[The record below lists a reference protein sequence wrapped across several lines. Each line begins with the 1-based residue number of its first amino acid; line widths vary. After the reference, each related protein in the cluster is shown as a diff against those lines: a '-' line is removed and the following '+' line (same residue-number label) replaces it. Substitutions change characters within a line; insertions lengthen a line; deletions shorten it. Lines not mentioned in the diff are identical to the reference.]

1 MDQKQRRARLAQAID
16 IEDRKNVFGPG
27 RPGGP
32 LGSAPKRK
40 GRPPGTSKA
49 AIIRRLRRYHPELHQ
64 LVLAGEITLY
74 SAAAAAGFRGTGV
87 PRAAAL
93 DEATITPLQE
103 MELWLGVSHQASTFA
118 SARDCRRL
126 WEAHRK
132 RLLDRWGNEGRRPQ
146 AWWKFDTSIPYPGY
160 ARERSTLYE
169 HGLLGEAEARA
180 LVADW
185 KVEFERAS
193 QPDFFFTAGPGEIL
207 HGEAARQK
215 HFEWADIP
223 QTLLQQ
229 FEAARAQTKRA

>member
-1 MDQKQRRARLAQAID
+1 M
-16 IEDRKNVFGPG
+16 
-27 RPGGP
+27 
-32 LGSAPKRK
+32 
-40 GRPPGTSKA
+40 
-49 AIIRRLRRYHPELHQ
+49 
-64 LVLAGEITLY
+64 AGEITLY

-103 MELWLGVSHQASTFA
+103 MELWLGVSHQGSTFA

-132 RLLDRWGNEGRRPQ
+132 RLLDRWGDEGRRPQ
-146 AWWKFDTSIPYPGY
+146 AWWKFDSPIPYPGY

-193 QPDFFFTAGPGEIL
+193 QPAFFFTASPGEIL

-215 HFEWADIP
+215 YFAWADIP
-223 QTLLQQ
+223 SS
-229 FEAARAQTKRA
+229 

>member
-1 MDQKQRRARLAQAID
+1 MDQKQRARLAQAID

-32 LGSAPKRK
+32 LGSGPKRK

-74 SAAAAAGFRGTGV
+74 SAAAAAGFHGTGV

-103 MELWLGVSHQASTFA
+103 MELWLGASHHGSTFA
-118 SARDCRRL
+118 SEEERRSLWIANRD
-126 WEAHRK
+126 
-132 RLLDRWGNEGRRPQ
+132 LLMRRWGQDGYRPQ
-146 AWWKFDTSIPYPGY
+146 AWWRYDAPDIPYPGY

-193 QPDFFFTAGPGEIL
+193 QPAFFFTASPGEIL

-215 HFEWADIP
+215 HFAWADIP
-223 QTLLQQ
+223 SALVQQ
-229 FEAARAQTKRA
+229 WEAARRRAE

>member
-74 SAAAAAGFRGTGV
+74 SAAAGFRGTGV

-103 MELWLGVSHQASTFA
+103 MELWLGVSHQGSTFT

-132 RLLDRWGNEGRRPQ
+132 RLLDRWGDEGRRPQ
-146 AWWKFDTSIPYPGY
+146 AWWKFDSPIPYPGY

-169 HGLLGEAEARA
+169 RGLLGEAEARA

-193 QPDFFFTAGPGEIL
+193 QPAFFFTAAPGEIL
-207 HGEAARQK
+207 QGEAARQK
-215 HFEWADIP
+215 HFEWADSP

-229 FEAARAQTKRA
+229 FEAARTKTKGA

>member
-1 MDQKQRRARLAQAID
+1 MDQKQRRARLAQTID

-103 MELWLGVSHQASTFA
+103 MELWLGVSHQGSTFA

-132 RLLDRWGNEGRRPQ
+132 RLLDRWGVEGRRPQ
-146 AWWKFDTSIPYPGY
+146 AWWKFDSPIPYPGY

-193 QPDFFFTAGPGEIL
+193 QPDFFFTAAPGEIL
-207 HGEAARQK
+207 QGEAARQK
-215 HFEWADIP
+215 HFDWAHIP
-223 QTLLQQ
+223 SSLLQQ
-229 FEAARAQTKRA
+229 WQAARAQTKHA

>member
-103 MELWLGVSHQASTFA
+103 MELWLGVSHQGSTFA

-132 RLLDRWGNEGRRPQ
+132 RLLDRWGDEGRRPQ

-160 ARERSTLYE
+160 ARERSTLWVA
-169 HGLLGEAEARA
+169 GLLGKQERHALEAYWREEFARA
-180 LVADW
+180 WRPGFAAVSA
-185 KVEFERAS
+185 
-193 QPDFFFTAGPGEIL
+193 PGEIY

-215 HFEWADIP
+215 HFAWADIP
-223 QTLLQQ
+223 SALVQKW
-229 FEAARAQTKRA
+229 EAARQRED